1 MTGDMVES
9 KTNKMDVLVWD
20 TVNLFVTALSV
31 ILNPVPSVEFTDRT
45 EATNCVINVDE
56 L

>member
-9 KTNKMDVLVWD
+9 KTNKMEVEVCD

-31 ILNPVPSVEFTDRT
+31 ILNPVPSVEFADNT
-45 EATNCVINVDE
+45 EATN
-56 L
+56 